1 MTDPRTHEGM
11 AFDPAAEPA
20 TGPAAFEV
28 PLSEI
33 IDWRRHIHKN
43 PELSF
48 QEYATADFKIG
59 RASCRERV

>member
-1 MTDPRTHEGM
+1 MTDPRIHEGM
-11 AFDPAAEPA
+11 AFDSSAEPA
-20 TGPAAFEV
+20 PGPAGAFEV

-48 QEYATADFKIG
+48 QEYRTADFI
-59 RASCRERV
+59 